1 MIMATHILALQCVQ
15 LLRFIDFNFTRQINT
30 LTTISQ
36 SSQCLI
42 MLCTLL
48 LVAPKL
54 LVVTP
59 MNSTV
64 INISWSEIQCLNE
77 SGAVA
82 HYIVQYQSLC
92 DGAVQNVTTGG
103 TVQTVSGLT
112 PNCVYTFRV
121 AAVGAGEK
129 IGPFSNPVN
138 VSLPGECRRYS

>member
-1 MIMATHILALQCVQ
+1 MIMATHILTVQCVQ
-15 LLRFIDFNFTRQINT
+15 LLRFIDFNFIRQINT

-36 SSQCLI
+36 CLI
-42 MLCTLL
+42 VLCTLL

-64 INISWSEIQCLNE
+64 INVFWSEIQCLNG
-77 SGAVA
+77 SGAVT
-82 HYIVQYQSLC
+82 HYLVQYQSSC
-92 DGAVQNVTTGG
+92 GGAVQSVTTNG
-103 TVQTVSGLT
+103 TVQNVSGLI

-138 VSLPGECRRYS
+138 VALPGECRRYS